1 MIDRDEAITWLKK
14 YLYDDKLLKH
24 SYAVEVIMG
33 NIADYLKRDAKFW
46 KLVGLL
52 HDLDYEY
59 SKGNPEDH
67 SKITAE
73 LLDGLLPE
81 EGINAIKAHNYLYSK
96 YIPATT
102 IDKSLIAADAV
113 SGLVIASALVMPSKK
128 LNEVKVESLIK
139 KFNDK
144 TFAKGCDRKRIT
156 LCLDVGI
163 DLEKFLEI
171 SLNALQSI
179 SDELNL

>member
-24 SYAVEVIMG
+24 SYAVEAIMG

>member
-1 MIDRDEAITWLKK
+1 MIERNEAEIWLKK
-14 YLYDDKLLKH
+14 YLFDDKLIKH
-24 SYAVEVIMG
+24 SYAVEAIMG
-33 NIADYLKRDAKFW
+33 NLAEYLERDINYW

-59 SKGNPEDH
+59 SKENPEKH
-67 SKITAE
+67 SQITAE

-96 YIPATT
+96 YFPATT

-113 SGLVIASALVMPSKK
+113 SGLIIASALVMPSKK
-128 LNEVKVESLIK
+128 LKDVKIESLIK
-139 KFNDK
+139 KYKDK
-144 TFAKGCDRKRIT
+144 TFAKGCDRKRIQ
-156 LCLDVGI
+156 LCQDVGI
-163 DLEKFLEI
+163 DLNKFLDI
-171 SLNALQSI
+171 SLKSLQKI